1 MSAAIGEE
9 FAGFFSERESEVE
22 MWEGA
27 IEGARVGVMEKVER
41 RVERR
46 VEERGGRAEWDWCL
60 LVFGDM

>member
-41 RVERR
+41 RVE
-46 VEERGGRAEWDWCL
+46 ERGGRAEWDWCL